1 MLQWYNT
8 FRHRLT
14 LLIGIL
20 VIALGIGFVSFIYHM
35 ASQKLTSA
43 SSEELNNI
51 ARSTAN
57 MLAATLNERQREIVL
72 LSKRQ
77 IFESVETN
85 LQPVRDAI
93 TLMQDSYSHYAWIG
107 FANTQGI
114 VVASGKGRLEGVDVS
129 QRPWFYEGLKQ
140 AYLSDIHEA
149 VLLANK
155 LPESDNNEPLRFV
168 DFAAPVFKS
177 DGKLLGVV
185 ATHANW
191 SWITEVL
198 ASTMP
203 QNAKQRGVD
212 VFITDSQGQALFPFN
227 SIGKVNIPQALNLY
241 GKNRPIIWQDG
252 IEYLSSQIA
261 VQTISEN
268 ELAWHVVVRQP
279 TEKAL
284 STAKDLLRSL
294 LWFGLLAT
302 LLSMLLVYKL
312 ASKFSLPIE
321 SLATIAKQIQ
331 QGNVLVNFNIDN
343 KLTEINSLASS
354 LQTMTTTLLMRENAL
369 TDINKTLEQKVQERT
384 GDLETAN
391 IELKKLA
398 RRDPLT
404 GIANR
409 LAMAEALRH
418 EFLLYK
424 RSGVRFAVI
433 ILDIDHFKRVNDEY
447 GHTTGDTVLKEM
459 ASVMTQSIRETD
471 LLARFGGEEFLILLP
486 NTDEAATSVAQKIC
500 TAVASYAFPT
510 KHAITV
516 SIGVAIIDKV
526 DQNQDALIHRADQAM
541 YKVKNSGRNNVLMAD
556 EG

>member
-93 TLMQDSYSHYAWIG
+93 TMMQDSYSHYAWIG

-177 DGKLLGVV
+177 NGKLLGVV

-212 VFITDSQGQALFPFN
+212 VFITDSQGQVLFPFN
-227 SIGKVNIPQALNLY
+227 SIGKVNIPQALNLN

-261 VQTISEN
+261 VQTISET

-302 LLSMLLVYKL
+302 LLSVLLVYKL

-343 KLTEINSLASS
+343 KLTEINSLARS

-447 GHTTGDTVLKEM
+447 GHTTGDIVLKKM
-459 ASVMTQSIRETD
+459 ANLITQSIRETD

-486 NTDEAATSVAQKIC
+486 NTEEAAISVAQKIC
-500 TAVASYAFPT
+500 SAVASYAFPT

-516 SIGVAIIDKV
+516 SIGLAIIDKV
-526 DQNQDALIHRADQAM
+526 DQNQDALIHRADQAL

-556 EG
+556 G

>member
-1 MLQWYNT
+1 MHQWYHN
-8 FRHRLT
+8 FRYRLT
-14 LLIGIL
+14 LLIGLL
-20 VIALGIGFVSFIYHM
+20 VIALGIGFVSFIYHI

-57 MLAATLNERQREIVL
+57 MLAATLNERQREIIL

-77 IFESVETN
+77 RFESADTN

-107 FANTQGI
+107 FANAQGI

-155 LPESDNNEPLRFV
+155 LSESDNSEPLRFV

-177 DGKLLGVV
+177 NGKLLGVV

-212 VFITDSQGQALFPFN
+212 VFITDRQGQLLFPFS
-227 SIGKVNIPQALNLY
+227 SIGKVNIPQTLHLN
-241 GKNRPIIWQDG
+241 GKSRPVIWQDG
-252 IEYLSSQIA
+252 IEYMSSQIP
-261 VQTISEN
+261 VKTIKDT
-268 ELAWHVVVRQP
+268 ELVWQVVVRQP
-279 TEKAL
+279 TDKAL
-284 STAKDLLRSL
+284 LSARDLLQNVLWLSL
-294 LWFGLLAT
+294 FAALF
-302 LLSMLLVYKL
+302 SMLLVYQL

-321 SLATIAKQIQ
+321 SLANTAKQIQ
-331 QGNVLVNFNIDN
+331 QGNVLVSFNMNN
-343 KLTEINSLASS
+343 KLTEISSLARS

-369 TDINKTLEQKVQERT
+369 ADINKTLEQKVIERT
-384 GDLETAN
+384 AALETAN
-391 IELKKLA
+391 IELKELA
-398 RRDPLT
+398 RRDPLI

-424 RSGVRFAVI
+424 RSEVRFAVI
-433 ILDIDHFKRVNDEY
+433 ILDIDYFKRVNDEY
-447 GHTTGDTVLKEM
+447 GHATGDIVLKKM
-459 ASVMTQSIRETD
+459 ASLITESIRETD
-471 LLARFGGEEFLILLP
+471 MVARFGGEEFLILLP
-486 NTDEAATSVAQKIC
+486 NTDETAIGVANKIC
-500 TAVASYAFPT
+500 KAVANYAFPT
-510 KHAITV
+510 KDAITV
-516 SIGVAIIDKV
+516 SIGVAIIAKV
-526 DQNQDALIHRADQAM
+526 DQNQDALIHRADQAL
-541 YKVKNSGRNNVLMAD
+541 YKVKNSGRNNVLMAG
-556 EG
+556 EL